1 MAELDLARL
10 LRHGDFFEAIRTLED
25 AGYVEIG
32 RGDWSRTFRRG
43 DSPEVVRLTPYD
55 PAFRLF
61 AEAQLADPVD
71 GFIAIHAVL
80 PLGPNGFATV
90 MAFGERVD
98 QGAAR
103 RFCDALP
110 SPVDKRIEA
119 LVAEGRKRWTFFGG
133 RDVHP
138 GNVLM
143 TDRPV
148 LTDPVFID
156 GPRLRTAIVDVDLDA
171 LGDFDIGHLRAFSHL
186 PFFAKDGEGAPFAD
200 GLIAAVEQLAHLSAQ
215 SS

>member
-1 MAELDLARL
+1 MAERDLARL
-10 LRHGDFFEAIRTLED
+10 LGHGEYLEAIRTLEA
-25 AGYVEIG
+25 AGYVKIG

-43 DSPEVVRLTPYD
+43 DDPEVVRLTPFD

-61 AEAQLADPVD
+61 AEAQLDDPVD
-71 GFIAIHAVL
+71 GFVAIHAVL
-80 PLGPNGFATV
+80 PLGPTGFATV

-98 QGAAR
+98 QDAAR

-110 SPVDKRIEA
+110 LPVETRIDA

-133 RDVHP
+133 RDVHL

-143 TDRPV
+143 TDRLV

-156 GPRLRTAIVDVDLDA
+156 GPRLRTAILEADVGA
-171 LGDFDIGHLRAFSHL
+171 LAAYDIGDLRAFSHL
-186 PFFAKDGEGAPFAD
+186 PFFAKDGEGALFSD
-200 GLIAAVEQLAHLSAQ
+200 GLIAAVDQLAHLSAQ